1 MKNMLFTTFSS
12 LLLKIN
18 PKLQPKDIMPLYYSL
33 RNLYSEPH
41 RFYHNINHIIKMWGE
56 FDDARHL
63 FKDPVAAE
71 FALFY
76 HDCIFTPSL
85 LDEGN
90 ERASDARA
98 EFILSILGMHER
110 DYFFYARVKS
120 NILYCIDDDYENSD
134 AILFRDMDY
143 AILGKS
149 KKEYD
154 EYRANI
160 KKEYFFAPVDYRI
173 AFLESLLAKKRIY
186 GSEYFHNKYEKKARL
201 NIKRELEIID
211 K

>member
-1 MKNMLFTTFSS
+1 MLYTIYSN

-18 PKLQPKDIMPLYYSL
+18 PELQQKDIIPLYNSL
-33 RNLYSEPH
+33 LNLYSEPH
-41 RFYHNINHIIKMWGE
+41 RFYHTIQHITQMWKE

-63 FKDPVAAE
+63 FKNPVAAE

-76 HDCIFTPSL
+76 HDCIYTPSL
-85 LDEGN
+85 IESGN
-90 ERASDARA
+90 EIASFNRANLILTILRRD
-98 EFILSILGMHER
+98 EFPFLAAVQ
-110 DYFFYARVKS
+110 F
-120 NILYCIDDDYENSD
+120 NILYCIDDIYETHD
-134 AILFRDMDY
+134 AILFKDMDY

-154 EYRANI
+154 EYCANI

-186 GSEYFHNKYEKKARL
+186 GSDFFYNKYEKKARE
-201 NIKRELEIID
+201 NIKRELKLID
-211 K
+211 R